1 MSLFESARLDAAAAA
16 TVQMNDDHVA
26 KTANIFGV
34 TLDGATYGASLQA
47 FPHRIVLVWFFRR

>member
-47 FPHRIVLVWFFRR
+47 FPHRIVLV